1 LCVAIVIFSIVCNA
15 SHSWSKVY
23 AAFNSSHNLS
33 ESLKLGFVWVWVY
46 LFSYV
51 AVFADYSK
59 LTVFNIFGR
68 DCKLAGIVI
77 SAAVA
82 IVISA
87 LAGFFHKLFFLEN
100 VKLFVANSNSLMML
114 LGFVFF
120 PLLQELLFRGC
131 IYTVLETRVP
141 IATIAIVS
149 SYLWVLQLNVSSII
163 DFACYFVLGIVLSYV
178 RFRFKNIWSCYVL
191 HFFCILY
198 TMIVQLANH

>member
-1 LCVAIVIFSIVCNA
+1 MCVAIVIFSIVCNA

-23 AAFNSSHNLS
+23 SAFNSSHDLS

-59 LTVFNIFGR
+59 LTVSNIFGR
-68 DCKLAGIVI
+68 DCKLAGLVI

-87 LAGFFHKLFFLEN
+87 LVGFFHKLFFLEN
-100 VKLFVANSNSLMML
+100 VNLFIANNNSMIMIF
-114 LGFVFF
+114 GFVFL

-131 IYTVLETRVP
+131 IFAVLETRVP
-141 IATIAIVS
+141 VATIAIVS
-149 SYLWVLQLNVSSII
+149 SYLWVLQLNANSII
-163 DFACYFVLGIVLSYV
+163 DFGCYFALGVILSYV

-198 TMIVQLANH
+198 TMLVQLASH